1 MTNEPVSMSSK
12 VLYESIMLSVYAAID
27 SQVGKKRKY
36 KDETDSHIED
46 IHYALLDALNL
57 PEDYHL

>member
-1 MTNEPVSMSSK
+1 MKKENIKIRKNPVYSTAEEPEGPMK
-12 VLYESIMLSVYAAID
+12 FAK
-27 SQVGKKRKY
+27 VGKKRKY